1 MTMWW
6 KIGISVI
13 CVLTLLEVSSAT
25 VNVSSSSDNNE
36 LLHRMKRFLIYNN
49 GGIVKVLQFSNFSIS
64 PIGISGN

>member
-1 MTMWW
+1 MTIWW

-25 VNVSSSSDNNE
+25 VNVSSASDNNE

>member
-1 MTMWW
+1 MTIWW

-13 CVLTLLEVSSAT
+13 CVLTLLEDSSAT
-25 VNVSSSSDNNE
+25 VNVSSSSANNE

-64 PIGISGN
+64 PIGICGN